1 MVSFEMNDMKKI
13 GIGLTGFG
21 VMFSFLGVMFM
32 FDKGLLAMGNILFVS
47 GVMLTIGPK
56 STIQFFM
63 KRQNYK
69 GSIAFVLGF
78 FLVLIGRPIIGMIIE
93 AYGFIVLFRGFWP
106 TIAVFLQRIP
116 VLGWIFQLPVISSF
130 LGTKRGKRVPV

>member
-1 MVSFEMNDMKKI
+1 MNELTQI